1 VNIRRLRLLILL
13 VIAPGLLAAAGLP
26 WHWGIARWQKVPA
39 ITIVA
44 RDNDPR
50 LSAVRE
56 AVDFWNS
63 TLAALPT
70 PFRLGAVSRVDG
82 AVPEEDLQNL
92 SDSSPQGLWIKRH
105 PTPFT
110 AFGGDLLIVLSDAD
124 FVSFTSRIGD
134 RALIAI
140 KSASAPPL
148 SMPNVLPN
156 VIAHEIGH
164 ALGLPHNSDPTT
176 LMCGRPAPCRPASF
190 ITNVPRMFPL
200 TPADVARLRELYP
213 ATWPAQ

>member
-1 VNIRRLRLLILL
+1 VNIRRFRLLIPLI
-13 VIAPGLLAAAGLP
+13 IAPALVAAAGLP
-26 WHWGIARWQKVPA
+26 WHWGIPRWQKVPA

-44 RDNDPR
+44 RENDPR

-63 TLAALPT
+63 TLSALPT
-70 PFRLGAVSRVDG
+70 SFRLGTVTRVDG
-82 AVPEEDLQNL
+82 AVPEADLQNL
-92 SDSSPQGLWIKRH
+92 SDSSSQGWWIKQH
-105 PTPFT
+105 PTSFA

-148 SMPNVLPN
+148 ALPNVLPN

-190 ITNVPRMFPL
+190 IADVPRMFPL
-200 TPADVARLRELYP
+200 TNAEITRLRELYP
-213 ATWPAQ
+213 ENWHAQ